1 MLPFVAAVT
10 LAMKA
15 LCLAA
20 NSGLLRREER
30 LPLASERG
38 DPDAGGGGAGADPDT
53 GVRPARRLRRAAEF
67 GPATDS
73 FGSIAQSAVGAAVNC
88 CRQTWTHYQ

>member
-1 MLPFVAAVT
+1 MLPLVAAVT

-38 DPDAGGGGAGADPDT
+38 DPEAGGGGAAGADPDT
-53 GVRPARRLRRAAEF
+53 GARPARRLRRAAEL
-67 GPATDS
+67 GPAAAS
-73 FGSIAQSAVGAAVNC
+73 FGSIAPPSAVGKRETNP
-88 CRQTWTHYQ
+88 

>member
-38 DPDAGGGGAGADPDT
+38 DPDAGGGAGADPDT

-67 GPATDS
+67 GPAAVS
-73 FGSIAQSAVGAAVNC
+73 FGSIARPVSGW
-88 CRQTWTHYQ
+88 R